1 MEVYFFTILE
11 ARSPKSGVGWSV
23 FGETP
28 ALVSDGL
35 LLTVWSRDLFVHNMG
50 ERERAL
56 LERH

>member
-50 ERERAL
+50 GREREL
-56 LERH
+56 C